1 MLTGKNALV
10 TGASRGIGRAIAL
23 ELAKRGAFVVVN
35 YNGSE
40 DAANETVAAIK
51 AAGGDAV
58 SVRCNVSDFTA
69 CQEMIE
75 SLIKE
80 YKHMDILVNNAGITR
95 DDLLMRMKESDFDAV
110 INTNL
115 KGTFNTIR
123 HLSRY
128 LLKQRAGKIINISSV
143 SGILGNAGQ
152 SNYAASKAGVIGLT
166 KSVARELAS
175 RGICVNAVAPGFVE
189 TEMTAVLPE
198 KTQEELKADPA
209 WQSRTG
215 TGYCECSRISCITGV
230 GLYYRTG
237 TFRRRWYGH
246 LRNLIERKE
255 KENEKSRCDGNG
267 SNHTDWSERGR
278 ILERNPCR
286 TDWIWSYHKI

>member
-143 SGILGNAGQ
+143 SGILG
-152 SNYAASKAGVIGLT
+152 KAGVIGLT

-198 KTQEELKADPA
+198 KTQEELKKQIPLGRAGQVQDIANAVAFLASPE
-209 WQSRTG
+209 SD
-215 TGYCECSRISCITGV
+215 YITGQILSV
-230 GLYYRTG
+230 
-237 TFRRRWYGH
+237 
-246 LRNLIERKE
+246 
-255 KENEKSRCDGNG
+255 DGG
-267 SNHTDWSERGR
+267 MA
-278 ILERNPCR
+278 I
-286 TDWIWSYHKI
+286 